1 MVNQYVMKNMKL
13 VKSSSIHSS
22 QVSFDSNA
30 SQRKRNYKIAKKKA
44 YQSKTAQKKKEKNV
58 QKTKK
63 VNRKS

>member
-30 SQRKRNYKIAKKKA
+30 SQRKKNYKIAKKKA
-44 YQSKTAQKKKEKNV
+44 NQSKTA
-58 QKTKK
+58 
-63 VNRKS
+63 